1 MTETALGASVEAT
14 YATVANPRLG
24 LLIPLVV
31 ACAFFMENL
40 DSSIIATS
48 IPQIAHSLGVGPL
61 QLNVAITSYLLS
73 LAVFIPISG
82 WMADRFGTRTVFCAA
97 IVLFTLGSALCGFS
111 QNLWQLVLTRIL
123 QGVGGAMT
131 TPVGRLMLLKSF
143 PKSRLV
149 TAMSYVTV
157 PALVGPALGPLLG
170 GLITTYA
177 SWRWIFYINIPI
189 GMLGILLAARYFEN
203 YRSATPRRFDFL
215 GFTLCGIGLAA
226 VELCLDYAGRD
237 VLPFWVEATI
247 LALGIAVLGLYALHA
262 RRHPDPA
269 IDLRLFGIKTFRLAV
284 LAGGLGRM
292 GFASTPFL
300 LPLLFQ
306 IAFGRTPLESGS
318 LTFVIAIGSMCLKT
332 AAPRIV
338 RYCGFRTILV
348 GNGIVVGLT
357 TMSLAFLRPDTP
369 YLAILGLLLVFG
381 FLRSLQFTCMNA
393 LSYAD
398 LTGATLSKG
407 TSIGSVGQQLSQS
420 FGVAIG
426 AMLLSAFVGS
436 SGTVMTIGDFEVVFV
451 LVGLLPIVSALC
463 FLRLGSE
470 DGAATSGHQART
482 GRRSAAQASDARKS
496 PPSSSSPPATNSGG
510 YAPDLAKA
518 NEKP

>member
-1 MTETALGASVEAT
+1 MAETALGAPAEVT
-14 YATVANPRLG
+14 YATVVNPRLG

-48 IPQIAHSLGVGPL
+48 IPQISHSLGVGPL

-73 LAVFIPISG
+73 LAVFIPVSG
-82 WMADRFGTRTVFCAA
+82 WMADRFGTRNVFCAA
-97 IVLFTLGSALCGFS
+97 IVLFTLGSALCGVS
-111 QNLWQLVLTRIL
+111 QTLWQLVLTRIL
-123 QGVGGAMT
+123 QGIGGAMT

-143 PKSRLV
+143 PKSKLV

-189 GMLGILLAARYFEN
+189 GLLGIMLAARYFEN
-203 YRSATPRRFDFL
+203 YRSVTPRRFDFL
-215 GFTLCGIGLAA
+215 GFVLCGVGLAA
-226 VELCLDYAGRD
+226 VELCIDYAGRG
-237 VLPFWVEATI
+237 VIPAWLEGVI
-247 LALGIAVLGLYALHA
+247 LAVGVVVLALYGLHA

-284 LAGGLGRM
+284 LAGSLGRI

-338 RYCGFRTILV
+338 RYCGFRKILV
-348 GNGIVVGLT
+348 GNGIVVGLV
-357 TMSLAFLRPDTP
+357 TMSLAFLRPETP
-369 YLAILGLLLVFG
+369 YLAILALLLFFG

-407 TSIGSVGQQLSQS
+407 TSISSVSQQLSQS

-426 AMLLSAFVGS
+426 AMLLSVLVGP
-436 SGTVMTIGDFEVVFV
+436 SGTVMTIGDFQIVFV
-451 LVGLLPIVSALC
+451 IVGFLPIASALC
-463 FLRLGSE
+463 FLRLSAE
-470 DGAATSGHQART
+470 DGAATSGHQARIR
-482 GRRSAAQASDARKS
+482 GRADARQASDTSSK
-496 PPSSSSPPATNSGG
+496 PPISSSPPATNSGG
-510 YAPDLAKA
+510 
-518 NEKP
+518 